1 MGSELRV
8 LLVDDQRLFVESLR
22 VFMNTRAQDLS
33 VVGVAYNGTDGVA
46 MAEKLKPD
54 LVVMDVRMPGMD
66 GVEASRILAERM
78 PSTRVLMLTTFDDD
92 SYVFEA
98 LKNGAVG
105 YLLKDLDPAE
115 LVEAMRAAIS
125 GSVQISPQ
133 IATRLVSAVSSYGDR
148 SPVGERAGDPG
159 RSESTAPSGPRETGD
174 HNADVMGG
182 DLAEAGTEVNGT
194 ADEYWELLSRR
205 EREIVPLIARGLDNH
220 EIAEELNLAQQT
232 VKNHLSTIYEK
243 LETHS
248 RVHLIRRCRSFGWE
262 HRST

>member
-1 MGSELRV
+1 MDSDTGDERTELRV

-22 VFMNTRAQDLS
+22 VFMNTRARDLT
-33 VVGVAYNGTDGVA
+33 VVGVAYDGRDGLA
-46 MAEKLKPD
+46 LAEDLKPD

-78 PSTRVLMLTTFDDD
+78 PATRVLMLTTFDDD

-105 YLLKDLDPAE
+105 YLLKDIDPAE

-133 IATRLVSAVSSYGDR
+133 IATRLVSGVSSYGDQTL
-148 SPVGERAGDPG
+148 VE
-159 RSESTAPSGPRETGD
+159 EPSG
-174 HNADVMGG
+174 
-182 DLAEAGTEVNGT
+182 EAGR
-194 ADEYWELLSRR
+194 ADEYWALLSRR

-220 EIAEELNLAQQT
+220 EIADELNLAVQT

-248 RVHLIRRCRSFGWE
+248 RVRLIRRCRSFGWE
-262 HRST
+262 HRIT

>member
-125 GSVQISPQ
+125 GSVQIS
-133 IATRLVSAVSSYGDR
+133 
-148 SPVGERAGDPG
+148 
-159 RSESTAPSGPRETGD
+159 RETGD

>member
-46 MAEKLKPD
+46 MAESLKPD

-66 GVEASRILAERM
+66 GVEATRILAERM
-78 PSTRVLMLTTFDDD
+78 PATRVLMLTTFDDD

-133 IATRLVSAVSSYGDR
+133 IATRLVSAVSSHGNR
-148 SPVGERAGDPG
+148 SLADQSGNG
-159 RSESTAPSGPRETGD
+159 RS
-174 HNADVMGG
+174 
-182 DLAEAGTEVNGT
+182 AGTVRAPASDRAEVPEGDVSDLNGT
-194 ADEYWELLSRR
+194 ADEYWGLLSRR

-262 HRST
+262 HRGG

>member
-1 MGSELRV
+1 MGSDTSDERTELRV

-33 VVGVAYNGTDGVA
+33 VVGVAYDGSDGVA
-46 MAEKLKPD
+46 LAEKLKPD

-66 GVEASRILAERM
+66 GVEASKILGERL
-78 PSTRVLMLTTFDDD
+78 PATRVLMLTTFDDD

-115 LVEAMRAAIS
+115 LVEAMRAATS

-133 IATRLVSAVSSYGDR
+133 IATRLVAGVSSAADQ
-148 SPVGERAGDPG
+148 SPAPE
-159 RSESTAPSGPRETGD
+159 PSGGTGD
-174 HNADVMGG
+174 
-182 DLAEAGTEVNGT
+182 AG
-194 ADEYWELLSRR
+194 EYWALLSRR

-220 EIAEELNLAQQT
+220 EIADELNLAVQT

-248 RVHLIRRCRSFGWE
+248 RVHLVRRCRSFGWE
-262 HRST
+262 NRVP